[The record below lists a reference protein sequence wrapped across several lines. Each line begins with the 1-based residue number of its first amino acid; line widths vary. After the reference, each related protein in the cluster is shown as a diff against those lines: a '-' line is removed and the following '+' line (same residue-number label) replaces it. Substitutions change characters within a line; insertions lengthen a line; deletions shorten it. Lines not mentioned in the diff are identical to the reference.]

1 MKQILYIITI
11 DEVYDFQGFS
21 HKPQVFKEKT
31 DAMKILRELR
41 ENAKAE
47 FADECNDEDDW
58 DEETSESFSI
68 YPEGEWGTTHY
79 DARIDEVEVEL

>member
-21 HKPQVFKEKT
+21 HKPQVFKEKA
-31 DAMKILRELR
+31 DAMKTLRELR

-47 FADECNDEDDW
+47 LADECNDEDYW
-58 DEETSESFSI
+58 SEVTSESFSI